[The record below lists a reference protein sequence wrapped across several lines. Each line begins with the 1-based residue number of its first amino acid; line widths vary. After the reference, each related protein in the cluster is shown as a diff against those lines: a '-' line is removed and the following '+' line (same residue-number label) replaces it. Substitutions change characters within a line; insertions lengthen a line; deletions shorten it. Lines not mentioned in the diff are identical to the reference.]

1 MAGRLEIAAL
11 FNDFDEAR
19 KVILELKVMD
29 LRGDPVERM
38 QLSAPI
44 PHPELE
50 EVIGTKPVFLRRYT
64 FVGALTGCIL
74 GFVLAAAIAQSMFTV
89 QAQGGKPII
98 PLPANF
104 VIMYE
109 LTILFGVWFTLIGF
123 LVGAGLPRR
132 LGKLHTPKVGEDQV
146 GLWVEVLEPQYE
158 TVKQVFRA
166 HGALEILESR

>member
-1 MAGRLEIAAL
+1 MARRLEIAAL
-11 FNDFDEAR
+11 FNDFDAAR

-29 LRGDPVERM
+29 LRGVPVERM
-38 QLSAPI
+38 ELSSPI

-50 EVIGTKPVFLRRYT
+50 EVIGTKPVFLRRFT
-64 FVGALTGCIL
+64 FAGALTGMIL
-74 GFVLAAAIAQSMFTV
+74 GFILAAAMAQSMFTV

-109 LTILFGVWFTLIGF
+109 LTILFGVWFTLFGF
-123 LVGAGLPRR
+123 LFGAGLPRR
-132 LGKLHTPKVGEDQV
+132 LGKLHTPKIGEDQV

-158 TVKQVFRA
+158 RVKQVLRT
-166 HGALEILESR
+166 HGALEILENR